1 MIEDIANLM
10 IDRLF
15 RKEVIAEEDLEIYQY
30 GIINILEYI
39 FNIVPAIIISIV
51 LREWWQGI
59 LFTVVFASLRTYA
72 GGYHATTMRKCFVL
86 SMGVFTTSLLVMKYL
101 DIPNFI
107 CWSLLIIS
115 DIIIIFLTPVEAINK
130 SIDEVERK
138 LYRRKSI
145 IIVCVETV
153 AAVVLMILG
162 NKEIALCIILAMVAV
177 GGSMVAGKIRLN
189 AYMEEMK
196 KMHG

>member
-59 LFTVVFASLRTYA
+59 LFTIVFASLRTYA

-107 CWSLLIIS
+107 CWGLLIIS

-177 GGSMVAGKIRLN
+177 GGSMVAGKIKLN